1 MQSSDAVSCSSA
13 SATGCPGT
21 PGAAGQALVQANPT
35 ETQGEAAEMHGQL
48 GSEMA
53 WSVFVLPSHQRG
65 PCLNSSPFSL
75 EEKKGKDW
83 FLLIALHPTR
93 SQPCKKP

>member
-1 MQSSDAVSCSSA
+1 MSCSSA
-13 SATGCPGT
+13 SATGRPGT

-35 ETQGEAAEMHGQL
+35 ETRGEAAEMHIQL

-75 EEKKGKDW
+75 EEKKGERLVPINSFTSHKIPALQEAMKDCG
-83 FLLIALHPTR
+83 I
-93 SQPCKKP
+93 